1 MIRIFTTNEPGAIK
15 LTVDGQLTA
24 DGLTAVETSIDQ
36 AIGQQRPVHLFLRNV
51 SNIDE
56 QGRTLLSR
64 AAAKGVAL
72 SASGVYSSYVVAEI
86 LQQPPSAAHGQPPAI
101 MPRKWHFAAARDGAQ
116 PQRRDETNQP
126 TPRNQA
132 PFQSTDESRRFTSAL
147 FSACAEILAA

>member
-24 DGLTAVETSIDQ
+24 DGLTAVETTIEE

-56 QGRTLLSR
+56 HGRTLLSR

-72 SASGVYSSYVVAEI
+72 SASGLYSSYVVAEI
-86 LQQPPSAAHGQPPAI
+86 LKQSGTTLGGTRPVMMPRSGTSPMQATKHSPSAGT
-101 MPRKWHFAAARDGAQ
+101 
-116 PQRRDETNQP
+116 RRNNSEG
-126 TPRNQA
+126 
-132 PFQSTDESRRFTSAL
+132 
-147 FSACAEILAA
+147 

>member
-24 DGLTAVETSIDQ
+24 DDLTAVETSIDQ

-56 QGRTLLSR
+56 QGRTLLCR

-86 LQQPPSAAHGQPPAI
+86 LQQPPSAAHGQP
-101 MPRKWHFAAARDGAQ
+101 
-116 PQRRDETNQP
+116 
-126 TPRNQA
+126 
-132 PFQSTDESRRFTSAL
+132 
-147 FSACAEILAA
+147 